1 MLPTKTICDPCLAGY
16 DTSFVSWFM
25 RVILAHA
32 HKQTYYQERVSTLQK
47 EEAKIALLQIF
58 CEPQSILLTHYP
70 VKVSHK
76 TWRRWEEGGREEG
89 REGGTGEREGGREG
103 GKEGMREGREEGK
116 KEG

>member
-1 MLPTKTICDPCLAGY
+1 
-16 DTSFVSWFM
+16 M

-70 VKVSHK
+70 VKVSDL
-76 TWRRWEEGGREEG
+76 EEMGGG
-89 REGGTGEREGGREG
+89 REGGRE
-103 GKEGMREGREEGK
+103 
-116 KEG
+116 